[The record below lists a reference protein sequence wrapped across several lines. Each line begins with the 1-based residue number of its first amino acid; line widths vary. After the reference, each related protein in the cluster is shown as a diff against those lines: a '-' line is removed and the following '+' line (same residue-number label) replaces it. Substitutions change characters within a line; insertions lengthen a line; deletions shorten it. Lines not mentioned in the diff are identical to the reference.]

1 MMRINTLIWGW
12 AFFNGHRFLL
22 TASKNGLCRLM
33 LPCEASLQNLIKWT
47 NRHISDA
54 HFVKDQKQLSVYI
67 SQLDEYFDRKRKT
80 FEFDIDLIG
89 TDFQKSVWNALLNIP
104 YGTVKSYSEIARQI
118 GQPTALRAVG
128 NANGANPIPI
138 VVPCHRVIAKNG
150 TLGGYGGGLDMKRK
164 LLFLEGVISEDQK
177 QLI

>member
-1 MMRINTLIWGW
+1 L
-12 AFFNGHRFLL
+12 
-22 TASKNGLCRLM
+22 
-33 LPCEASLQNLIKWT
+33 
-47 NRHISDA
+47 
-54 HFVKDQKQLSVYI
+54 
-67 SQLDEYFDRKRKT
+67 
-80 FEFDIDLIG
+80 EFDIDLIG